1 MASFKKGPE
10 AINSGVSTGINV
22 VKSGD
27 KAVLNVTKL
36 LQLHNLEVLV
46 FLYMYGVYS
55 GKTQDQVGTGQGSL
69 QLGSVH

>member
-1 MASFKKGPE
+1 MASFKNSPE

-22 VKSGD
+22 AKSGD

-46 FLYMYGVYS
+46 FLYYVWC
-55 GKTQDQVGTGQGSL
+55 VL
-69 QLGSVH
+69 L